1 MIFFIL
7 SVSYI
12 LNPYLLLLL
21 NSTLE
26 IRTPKIYF
34 YLTFILYFLF
44 FNTRIYD
51 NFFTINKVIGGDDSG
66 DYIIGAKIIS
76 NYSIL
81 DILNAKADS
90 VLNHIDKG
98 FAFLQLFLSYVV
110 PPESTPYILSLIFAL
125 LLLSS
130 LITFPIITRNI
141 IKFNPRYLGSIIILN
156 PYIIFINQHLFRQG
170 MALAFMFSVAVPYI
184 LKGFI
189 KEQFIKLNK
198 WDIIL
203 LFLSLF
209 IAFGLHRGSI
219 IGAIG
224 LILISYFFSQ
234 NIINDFIK
242 LITKLALR
250 KRTLIFLISLIFFAL
265 IFSFANKYYDFLID
279 YFIKFKLRDESYG
292 DQNIRTG
299 YFGLIFSFYG
309 IYSWK
314 TYKLKN
320 IYKINLKSFNL
331 SLSLL
336 NSFVSFLVIL
346 TNIAIPRLLFT
357 TNIILLTFTLFS
369 YKINNFYLKI
379 VTFLVGIITFNN
391 YIFIKVGFWGKGN
404 FLFPY
409 FN

>member
-1 MIFFIL
+1 
-7 SVSYI
+7 
-12 LNPYLLLLL
+12 
-21 NSTLE
+21 
-26 IRTPKIYF
+26 
-34 YLTFILYFLF
+34 
-44 FNTRIYD
+44 
-51 NFFTINKVIGGDDSG
+51 
-66 DYIIGAKIIS
+66 
-76 NYSIL
+76 
-81 DILNAKADS
+81 
-90 VLNHIDKG
+90 
-98 FAFLQLFLSYVV
+98 
-110 PPESTPYILSLIFAL
+110 
-125 LLLSS
+125 
-130 LITFPIITRNI
+130 
-141 IKFNPRYLGSIIILN
+141 NPRYLGSIIILN

-336 NSFVSFLVIL
+336 NSFV
-346 TNIAIPRLLFT
+346 
-357 TNIILLTFTLFS
+357 
-369 YKINNFYLKI
+369 
-379 VTFLVGIITFNN
+379 
-391 YIFIKVGFWGKGN
+391 
-404 FLFPY
+404 
-409 FN
+409 